1 MNSRRF
7 MHIEPHRGDFT
18 AFRLGQLRSLCADCY
33 NRLDR
38 NNAPRAPVYGEI
50 RYLTY
55 GLFNDRMAAIVWTPR
70 GETRH
75 IISMRKCNDREKALF
90 QARLV

>member
-1 MNSRRF
+1 VKISYDPGKRA
-7 MHIEPHRGDFT
+7 ITLAERGLDFDDAPKVFAGRGLT
-18 AFRLGQLRSLCADCY
+18 LID
-33 NRLDR
+33 DR
-38 NNAPRAPVYGEI
+38 WDYGEI

-55 GLFNDRMAAIVWTPR
+55 GLLNDRMVAIVWTPR

>member
-1 MNSRRF
+1 VKISYDPGKRA
-7 MHIEPHRGDFT
+7 ITLAERGLDFDD
-18 AFRLGQLRSLCADCY
+18 APKVFAGQGLTLID
-33 NRLDR
+33 DR
-38 NNAPRAPVYGEI
+38 WDYGEI

-55 GLFNDRMAAIVWTPR
+55 GLLNDRMVAIVWTPR